1 MRAGFGLGRIH
12 HLFST
17 GDRTRLIEAALEA
30 GFTHF
35 DTAPA
40 YGDGLSERE
49 LGRVLG
55 SRRAGVTI
63 TTKFGIPGGAI
74 GTLPGPIFLGL
85 RAAGKVIRRPFGARY
100 DRRDFSPAA
109 LTAGLDAS
117 LRRLNTDYVD
127 FLLVHEPQTLDAYR
141 DLTSGGAWA
150 ELQRQQ
156 QRGKVR
162 AWGVSGEAPLLLEA
176 DRAGFIPP
184 AAARMLSMHDASCA
198 LPRAWFDGKEV
209 FVFGIVKHLRRSQ
222 PSAEGRMDARAIVQA
237 FARAFPG
244 ARPIFATNNADE
256 AGRLGAA
263 VRAISSSAPPTPAPP
278 HPAAPAHGAS

>member
-12 HLFST
+12 HLFSS
-17 GDRTRLIEAALEA
+17 GERTRLIESALEA

-55 SRRAGVTI
+55 SRRAAVTI
-63 TTKFGIPGGAI
+63 TTKFGIPGAAV
-74 GTLPGPIFLGL
+74 GTLPMPVYLGL
-85 RAAGKVIRRPFGARY
+85 RTAGKLIRRPFGAHY

-109 LTAGLDAS
+109 LTASLDDS

-127 FLLVHEPQTLDAYR
+127 FLLVHEPMTLDAYR
-141 DLTSGGAWA
+141 DLTSGGTWA

-162 AWGVSGEAPLLLEA
+162 SFGVSGEAPLLLEA

-184 AAARMLSMHDASCA
+184 AAARMLSMRDESCA
-198 LPRAWFDGKEV
+198 LPAEWFSDKQV
-209 FVFGIVKHLRRSQ
+209 FVFSVIKHLVRTQ
-222 PSAEGRMDARAIVQA
+222 PPPTGRIDTRAVVQA
-237 FARAFPG
+237 YERAFPSNR
-244 ARPIFATNNADE
+244 ACPIFATNNADE
-256 AGRLGAA
+256 VGRLGAA
-263 VRAISSSAPPTPAPP
+263 IREITAA
-278 HPAAPAHGAS
+278 AAPRSGL